1 MVLYLVQLRE
11 VMQTE
16 LLTEVQ
22 NGSICRDVEGPALEK
37 SQHGATIYVVL
48 NLDLTVHHVL
58 HMMDKM
64 FQ

>member
-22 NGSICRDVEGPALEK
+22 DGSICRDVEGPALEK
-37 SQHGATIYVVL
+37 PYGATAYVAL
-48 NLDLTVHHVL
+48 NLDLTVHRVL